1 MADSDNPTNR
11 TSNGDPFLL
20 QGSDHPGMV
29 LVTAPLTGI
38 NFLTWSRS
46 MKIALGAKMKLGF
59 VNGKIPIPDEESLE
73 FETWTRVNCMELW
86 DEIAERYGESNGPL
100 LYQLQREISSVSQGN
115 ESVSTYYT
123 RLKRLWDEFACLL
136 PLPACFCGAS
146 KAVSDLHS
154 MNRLMQFLMGLND
167 CYNNT
172 KNQILVMEPLPSV
185 NRAYSMMLSV
195 EKQKEVHINFNEHI
209 EGTGLMVK
217 TQGSFQEKPF
227 FSKVL
232 SKKDKEKQ
240 QCEHC
245 KQKGHLK
252 ESCFKLHGYPDWFKE
267 LKDQQK
273 KGILKA
279 TTNMVDSPLDYDSEG
294 KEEGKKNRQ
303 DDIAILVQQE
313 IQRLMKGKVLTE
325 GNFMNLAMMDGYA
338 GKDSQLKFPLSVASS
353 TANLSETG
361 AWILDTGAT
370 NHMIGTK
377 FFFKH
382 LKPPHRP
389 TPVFLPDGTIRYIDS
404 IGNINLENK
413 ITLNDV
419 LYIPSF
425 KFNLISVH
433 KLAKTA
439 QLECIFTPT
448 DCTLQDLQTKTILAT
463 GKALGSLY
471 ILDTLSF
478 KNSKCNQ
485 PVSYKQACTDQSWR
499 LAMEN
504 ELQALEKNGTWDLVE
519 LPTDKKAIGCKW
531 VFKLKLKPDG
541 TVDRHKAR
549 LVAKGFHQLEGIDY
563 FESFSPVAKIV
574 TVRIFI
580 AIATAKSWPI
590 HQLDINNA
598 FLHGFLKKKST

>member
-20 QGSDHPGMV
+20 QGFDHPGMV
-29 LVTAPLTGI
+29 LIDEDCFG
-38 NFLTWSRS
+38 S
-46 MKIALGAKMKLGF
+46 KMKLGF

-73 FETWTRVNCMELW
+73 FETWTRVNYMVTSWILNSISKEIVDGFLYTTTAKELW

-100 LYQLQREISSVSQGN
+100 LYQLQREISS
-115 ESVSTYYT
+115 
-123 RLKRLWDEFACLL
+123 DEFACLL
-136 PLPACFCGAS
+136 PLPACSCGAS

-185 NRAYSMMLSV
+185 NRAYSMMLNV

-217 TQGSFQEKPF
+217 TQGSSQENPF

-273 KGILKA
+273 KGTLKA

-303 DDIAILVQQE
+303 DDIASLVQQE
-313 IQRLMKGKVLTE
+313 IQRLMKRKVLTE

-338 GKDSQLKFPLSVASS
+338 G
-353 TANLSETG
+353 
-361 AWILDTGAT
+361 
-370 NHMIGTK
+370 
-377 FFFKH
+377 
-382 LKPPHRP
+382 
-389 TPVFLPDGTIRYIDS
+389 
-404 IGNINLENK
+404 
-413 ITLNDV
+413 
-419 LYIPSF
+419 PS
-425 KFNLISVH
+425 
-433 KLAKTA
+433 
-439 QLECIFTPT
+439 
-448 DCTLQDLQTKTILAT
+448 D
-463 GKALGSLY
+463 
-471 ILDTLSF
+471 
-478 KNSKCNQ
+478 
-485 PVSYKQACTDQSWR
+485 
-499 LAMEN
+499 
-504 ELQALEKNGTWDLVE
+504 
-519 LPTDKKAIGCKW
+519 
-531 VFKLKLKPDG
+531 
-541 TVDRHKAR
+541 
-549 LVAKGFHQLEGIDY
+549 
-563 FESFSPVAKIV
+563 
-574 TVRIFI
+574 
-580 AIATAKSWPI
+580 
-590 HQLDINNA
+590 
-598 FLHGFLKKKST
+598 